1 MHRLFIASLLAL
13 FAACV
18 QTVGGDHDLV
28 AHAKDPLH
36 LVVLHTN
43 DVHGQVEAREATW
56 LAEEG
61 EEPPLVGGLP
71 RLGGELKRVAGVLRD
86 SGALVLVLDGGDW
99 FQGTPEGL
107 VDDGHAFTELLAA
120 LPYDAMV
127 VGNHEFDHGVPHL
140 AGLLEETGV
149 PAVLAN
155 VREGLPCE
163 CVDMAP
169 ANCSCALDAT
179 FCRCQLGDRVA
190 WAPPYRIQSLETP
203 VGRLDVA
210 LVGLVTPDTPTITHP
225 DARALDFQ
233 DPVLEY
239 ERVLAELEGQG
250 IELVLPVTHMGVD
263 RDRELARAFGHT
275 ELPLIVGGHSHT
287 FLNEGVWEGETLIVQ
302 AGCKA
307 TVLGRVDLYLDR
319 NTMRVMDHPAP
330 RAQLVELP
338 VAEGVSDAALQAAGD
353 LLIAAGAAEMDV
365 EVGTLAVSVG
375 RSRGVVS
382 GSAGNWITDV
392 MRARLA
398 SDVAIQNRGGVRADL
413 TAGELTRRDLFAIL
427 PFGNTLV
434 ELELTG
440 AELRETVEKALG
452 DTRHSGIEFSGM
464 TVQYTGT
471 WPEGQVTGVRVD
483 GEPLDPA
490 KRYSVATNSFLAGGG
505 DAYFPA
511 AALDRDVMD
520 TGLILR
526 DVLED
531 ALRAGAGDQVD
542 GTNRYEVQQ

>member
-1 MHRLFIASLLAL
+1 MHRFLLAPLLAL
-13 FAACV
+13 CAACV

-28 AHAKDPLH
+28 AHANDPLH

-61 EEPPLVGGLP
+61 EEAPQVGGLP
-71 RLGGELKRVAGVLRD
+71 RLGGELRRVAGVLRD
-86 SGALVLVLDGGDW
+86 AGALVLVLDGGDW

-107 VDDGHAFTELLAA
+107 VDDGYAFTELLGA

-140 AGLLEETGV
+140 AELLAETGV

-155 VREGLPCE
+155 VREGLACG
-163 CVDMAP
+163 CADAAP
-169 ANCSCALDAT
+169 ANCKCPLDAV
-179 FCRCQLGDRVA
+179 FCRCQLGERVT
-190 WAPPYRIQSLETP
+190 WAPPYRIRSLDTP

-250 IELVLPVTHMGVD
+250 VELVLPVTHMGVD

-287 FLNEGVWEGETLIVQ
+287 FLNEGIWEGETLIVQ

-307 TVLGRVDLYLDR
+307 TVLGRVDLFLDR
-319 NTMRVMDHPAP
+319 ETLRVLDDPAP

-338 VAEGVSDAALQAAGD
+338 LEGGVTDAALQAAGD
-353 LLIAAGAAEMDV
+353 RLIAAGAAEMDV
-365 EVGTLAVSVG
+365 AVGALSTAVV

-382 GSAGNWITDV
+382 GSAGNWVTDV
-392 MRARLA
+392 MRARLG
-398 SDVAIQNRGGVRADL
+398 SDVAIQNRGGIRADL
-413 TAGELTRRDLFAIL
+413 AAGELTRRDLFAIL

-440 AELRETVEKALG
+440 AELRATVEKALG
-452 DTRHSGIEFSGM
+452 DTRHSGIEVSGM
-464 TVQYTGT
+464 TVQYAGT
-471 WPEGQVTGVRVD
+471 WPEGRVTGLRVG
-483 GEPLDPA
+483 GEPLEPER
-490 KRYSVATNSFLAGGG
+490 RYTVATNSFLAGGG

-511 AALDRDVMD
+511 AALDRDVLD

-531 ALRAGAGDQVD
+531 ALRDGAGDQVD
-542 GTNRYEVQQ
+542 GTNRYEVQP